1 MWLRASAT
9 KRPVMAK
16 DVDPFKVSSPRIF
29 LVRMVIFLILCGL
42 IVVVIHPQ
50 IWTAFKANPPLNALI
65 IGVLVIGILLS
76 FRQVIRL
83 FPEVAW
89 VNSFRLGDPGLAVE
103 RPPTLLAPMAAI
115 LRDQAGSMSISAP
128 MMRSLLDSIAIRLD
142 EAREI
147 SRYMTGLLIFL
158 GLLGTFWGLIET
170 VSSVGGVINNLKVG
184 GDAGAVFDSLRDGL
198 SAPLSGMGISF
209 SSSLFGLAGSLVL
222 GFLDLQMSQAQNRF
236 HTDLE
241 DWLATIVSDINTTP
255 VDPTVFPIGNTLGEM
270 GSAIE
275 RLREAMSQQAGPGS
289 GKAATTAMAN
299 LAEAIQGLVHHMRTE
314 QQMIRDWV
322 DSQAEQHREIRRL
335 LELMVQERVDHR

>member
-1 MWLRASAT
+1 
-9 KRPVMAK
+9 MAQ
-16 DVDPFKVSSPRIF
+16 DHDPFKVSSPRIF
-29 LVRMVIFLILCGL
+29 LLRMMIFLILCGL
-42 IVVVIHPQ
+42 IVVVINQQ

-65 IGVLVIGILLS
+65 IGVLIIGILLS

-89 VNSFRLGDPGLAVE
+89 VNEFRLADPGITVT
-103 RPPTLLAPMAAI
+103 RPPVLLAPMAAI
-115 LRDQAGSMSISAP
+115 LRDRTGRMTISSQT
-128 MMRSLLDSIAIRLD
+128 MRGILDSIAIRLD

-170 VSSVGGVINNLKVG
+170 VGSVGKVLESLNVG
-184 GDAGAVFDSLRDGL
+184 GDAGSVFDTLKEGL
-198 SAPLSGMGISF
+198 AAPLSGMGISF

-241 DWLATIVSDINTTP
+241 DWLSTTVRDLGGDTGASVPSTASVNVS
-255 VDPTVFPIGNTLGEM
+255 GEIRV
-270 GSAIE
+270 AIE
-275 RLREAMSQQAGPGS
+275 RLREAMVDAGS

-322 DSQAEQHREIRRL
+322 DSQAEQNRDIRRL
-335 LELMVQERVDHR
+335 LERLVREGVEK

>member
-1 MWLRASAT
+1 
-9 KRPVMAK
+9 MAK

-29 LVRMVIFLILCGL
+29 LVRMLIFLILCSL
-42 IVVVIHPQ
+42 IIVVIHLQ
-50 IWTAFKANPPLNALI
+50 IWNAFKANPPLNALI
-65 IGVLVIGILLS
+65 IGVQVIGIVLS
-76 FRQVIRL
+76 FRQVVRL

-89 VNSFRLGDPGLAVE
+89 VNSFRLADPGIALE
-103 RPPTLLAPMAAI
+103 RAPKLLAPMAAI
-115 LRDQAGSMSISAP
+115 LGDQAGRMSISSLT
-128 MMRSLLDSIAIRLD
+128 MRTLLDSIGTRLD

-158 GLLGTFWGLIET
+158 GLLGTFWGLIDT
-170 VSSVGGVINNLKVG
+170 VGSVGGVINNLKVG
-184 GDAGAVFDSLRDGL
+184 GDANAVFDSLREGL
-198 SAPLSGMGISF
+198 AAPLSGMGISF

-241 DWLATIVSDINTTP
+241 DWLATTVNDINT
-255 VDPTVFPIGNTLGEM
+255 VADPAAAPIGNTVGEM
-270 GSAIE
+270 GMAIE
-275 RLREAMSQQAGPGS
+275 RLREAMMTQGGAGS

-322 DSQAEQHREIRRL
+322 DSQAEQHREVRRL
-335 LELMVQERVDHR
+335 LELMVQERVDR

>member
-1 MWLRASAT
+1 
-9 KRPVMAK
+9 MAK

-29 LVRMVIFLILCGL
+29 LVRMLTFLILCGL
-42 IVVVIHPQ
+42 IVVVIHAQ

-89 VNSFRLGDPGLAVE
+89 VNSFRLADPGIAQE
-103 RPPTLLAPMAAI
+103 RPPAMLAPMAAI
-115 LRDQAGSMSISAP
+115 LRDQAGSMSISAQ

-170 VSSVGGVINNLKVG
+170 VTSVGGVINNLKVG
-184 GDAGAVFDSLRDGL
+184 SDAGATFDALREGL

-236 HTDLE
+236 VTELE
-241 DWLATIVSDINTTP
+241 DWLATTVSDINVP
-255 VDPTVFPIGNTLGEM
+255 ADAAAAAALPIGNTLGEM
-270 GSAIE
+270 GAAIE
-275 RLREAMSQQAGPGS
+275 RLRETMTQQTGAGS

-335 LELMVQERVDHR
+335 LELMIQERVDR

>member
-1 MWLRASAT
+1 
-9 KRPVMAK
+9 MAQ
-16 DVDPFKVSSPRIF
+16 DHDPFKVSSPRIY
-29 LVRMVIFLILCGL
+29 LVRMTIFLILCGL
-42 IVVVIHPQ
+42 VLIVIHQQ

-65 IGVLVIGILLS
+65 IGVLLIGILLS

-89 VNSFRLGDPGLAVE
+89 VNEFRLADPGITVT
-103 RPPTLLAPMAAI
+103 RPPVLLAPMAAI
-115 LRDQAGSMSISAP
+115 LRDRTGRMTISSLT
-128 MMRSLLDSIAIRLD
+128 MRSILDSIAIRLD

-170 VSSVGGVINNLKVG
+170 VGSVGKVLEGLNVG
-184 GDAGAVFDSLRDGL
+184 GDAGSVFETLKEGL
-198 SAPLSGMGISF
+198 AAPLSGMGISF

-241 DWLATIVSDINTTP
+241 DWLATTVRDLGGDTGMPVPVAAGPNVS
-255 VDPTVFPIGNTLGEM
+255 GEIRD
-270 GSAIE
+270 AIE
-275 RLREAMSQQAGPGS
+275 RLREAMVDAGS

-322 DSQAEQHREIRRL
+322 DSQAEQNRDIRRL
-335 LELMVQERVDHR
+335 LERIVREGVDK

>member
-1 MWLRASAT
+1 
-9 KRPVMAK
+9 MAQ
-16 DVDPFKVSSPRIF
+16 DHDPFKVSSPRIF
-29 LVRMVIFLILCGL
+29 LLRMVIFLILCGL
-42 IVVVIHPQ
+42 IVVVVHQQ
-50 IWTAFKANPPLNALI
+50 IWSAFKANPPLNALI
-65 IGVLVIGILLS
+65 IGVLLIGILLS

-89 VNSFRLGDPGLAVE
+89 VNEFRLADPGITVT
-103 RPPTLLAPMAAI
+103 RPPVLLAPMAAI
-115 LRDQAGSMSISAP
+115 LRDRTGRMTISSP
-128 MMRSLLDSIAIRLD
+128 TMRGILDSIAIRLD
-142 EAREI
+142 EAREL

-170 VSSVGGVINNLKVG
+170 VGSVGKVLEGLNVG
-184 GDAGAVFDSLRDGL
+184 GDAGSVFETLKEGL
-198 SAPLSGMGISF
+198 AAPLSGMGISF

-241 DWLATIVSDINTTP
+241 DWLATTVRDLGGDPVTP
-255 VDPTVFPIGNTLGEM
+255 VAGVAAGPNVSGEIRA
-270 GSAIE
+270 AIE
-275 RLREAMSQQAGPGS
+275 RLREAMVDAGS

-322 DSQAEQHREIRRL
+322 DSQAEQNRDIRRL
-335 LELMVQERVDHR
+335 LERLVREGVEK

>member
-1 MWLRASAT
+1 
-9 KRPVMAK
+9 MAK

-29 LVRMVIFLILCGL
+29 LVRMLIFLILCSL

-65 IGVLVIGILLS
+65 IGVLIIGIILS
-76 FRQVIRL
+76 FRQVVRL

-89 VNSFRLGDPGLAVE
+89 VNSFRLADPGLALE
-103 RPPTLLAPMAAI
+103 RAPKLLAPMAAI
-115 LRDQAGSMSISAP
+115 LGDQAGRMSISSLT
-128 MMRSLLDSIAIRLD
+128 MRTLLDSIGIRLD

-170 VSSVGGVINNLKVG
+170 VGSVGGVINNLKVG
-184 GDAGAVFDSLRDGL
+184 GDANAVFDSLREGL
-198 SAPLSGMGISF
+198 AAPLSGMGISF

-241 DWLATIVSDINTTP
+241 DWLATTVSDINTA
-255 VDPTVFPIGNTLGEM
+255 VDPTAVPIGNTIGEM
-270 GSAIE
+270 GMAIE
-275 RLREAMSQQAGPGS
+275 RLREVMAQGGTGS

-299 LAEAIQGLVHHMRTE
+299 LAEAIQGLVHHLRTE

-322 DSQAEQHREIRRL
+322 DSQAEQHREVRRL
-335 LELMVQERVDHR
+335 LELMVQERVDR